1 MLSPLH
7 HPHLVN
13 LVRYCADG
21 EHRVV
26 YEDMSNGS
34 LEDRLLALRFS
45 DIAPNKKPLDLNMRM
60 KLLKVQQ
67 KVSHTCTKQLTLQ

>member
-34 LEDRLLALRFS
+34 LEDRLL